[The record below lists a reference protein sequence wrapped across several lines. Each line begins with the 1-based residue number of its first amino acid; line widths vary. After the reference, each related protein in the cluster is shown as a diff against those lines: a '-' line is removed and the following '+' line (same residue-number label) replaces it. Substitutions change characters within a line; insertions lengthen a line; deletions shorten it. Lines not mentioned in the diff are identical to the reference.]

1 MKLHPVVGC
10 AALLAVIALPFAIPP
25 FGTLPLSPAAHAAPR
40 MDEVGADDADEA
52 GEIAAD
58 SAGEAAATTA
68 PARPTR
74 REVRERCALFDEI
87 WGELSRHDAFFDPKS
102 PDMRTLRSQ
111 TRERLA
117 RMPDETERLRELVRV
132 VSRLGDGHVHLTTR
146 WFMPDKPPPPLPLAG
161 KEPLYRPKLA
171 RIGFQRDHY
180 VRHTFAD
187 EPGAD
192 GKPRV
197 EYCRL
202 RLIDGALVTHGSG
215 WSLLNGLKDSEV
227 ELELER
233 KDGRSFSVRLKR
245 TEPVVPPTRYGPTS
259 RAVVRDKEGRET
271 EKEVEVVVRS
281 RRIDDNIGHI
291 RIEHLVTQQVVAD
304 FDAALNELMDTRG
317 LILDLRGTGGGY
329 PWIMLPIAGRFFSEE
344 KRVCTFDGRS
354 PLIASLVRGMG
365 GSVAPTGKTYTGEL
379 VVLIDDGTGSMS
391 EGLSFSLGDT
401 GRALL
406 IGRPTKGLNAAIRNT
421 TLSNG
426 MVLWHSWVRV
436 SRLDGEHY
444 QGVGVQP
451 HELVCLDPAEAL
463 EMGVAAAQKRERA
476 MQDEHALRRL
486 RERID
491 ARRTA
496 APEETAAPQESA
508 APGR

>member
-1 MKLHPVVGC
+1 MRFNTVVAALAFPAALAIPFTIPPLRGIPLTPIAC
-10 AALLAVIALPFAIPP
+10 AAPHDDPAPP
-25 FGTLPLSPAAHAAPR
+25 PADSPPVAEVAA
-40 MDEVGADDADEA
+40 E
-52 GEIAAD
+52 AD
-58 SAGEAAATTA
+58 SADDHAPATT
-68 PARPTR
+68 RPTR
-74 REVRERCALFDEI
+74 RQVRERCALFDEI
-87 WGELSRHDAFFDPKS
+87 WSELSRHDAFFDAAS
-102 PDMRTLRSQ
+102 PDMRALRSR

-117 RMPDETERLRELVRV
+117 QMPDETERLRELVRV

-180 VRHTFAD
+180 VRHTFED
-187 EPGAD
+187 EPGRD
-192 GKPRV
+192 GKPLV

-202 RLIDGALVTHGSG
+202 RQIDGALVTHGSG
-215 WSLLNGLKDSEV
+215 WSLLNGHKDSEV

-233 KDGRSFSVRLKR
+233 KDGRVFTIRLPR
-245 TEPVVPPTRYGPTS
+245 TEPVVPPKRYGPTS
-259 RAVVRDKEGRET
+259 RAVVRDKQGRET

-281 RRIDDNIGHI
+281 RRIEDGIGYI

-304 FDAALNELMDTRG
+304 FDKALDELMDTRG
-317 LILDLRGTGGGY
+317 LILDLRSTGGGY
-329 PWIMLPIAGRFFSEE
+329 PWIMLPITGRFFSEA

-365 GSVAPTGKTYTGEL
+365 GSVAPAGKTYTGEL

-391 EGLSFSLGDT
+391 EGLAFSLGDT

-436 SRLDGEHY
+436 TRLDGEHY
-444 QGVGVQP
+444 QGIGVQP
-451 HELVCLDPAEAL
+451 HELICLDPAEAL
-463 EMGVAAAQKRERA
+463 EMGVAAAQKRERT
-476 MQDEHALRRL
+476 MQDEHALKRL
-486 RERID
+486 RERIA
-491 ARRTA
+491 ARNSTPDSTE
-496 APEETAAPQESA
+496 APTDGQ
-508 APGR
+508 